1 MDKTLKI
8 TEMKK
13 LTRTKRKQKE
23 LRKNG
28 KKREG

>member
-8 TEMKK
+8 TKMKK
-13 LTRTKRKQKE
+13 LTRTKRKQKD

-28 KKREG
+28 KKK